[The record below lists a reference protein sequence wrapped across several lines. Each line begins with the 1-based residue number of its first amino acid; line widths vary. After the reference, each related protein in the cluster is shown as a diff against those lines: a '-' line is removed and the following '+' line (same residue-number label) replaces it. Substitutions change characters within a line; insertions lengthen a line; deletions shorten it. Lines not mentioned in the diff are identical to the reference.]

1 MNTAKSFVYVGHQ
14 GCKYRV
20 YVNAQT
26 GYWFTSFEVEG
37 HRRRESLRV
46 KTKVEAEH
54 AVRQLD
60 APPVKAETPAVNPSE
75 LTWEKFVQMYLEYKA
90 QQNKAPKTLSRF
102 RAGLQ
107 ACGRYL
113 SSIGIKKASDVT
125 LAMLEG
131 YGEFRTKREKCDVKT
146 AYTDALVIKNA
157 MKWGSKA
164 SRGLLKSNP
173 AVDWETPKPV
183 KPKRRCYTA
192 AEVEVLENGVRE
204 WLRPVVT
211 LLAWTGMRIGELVNL
226 RWADV
231 DLSKRVIH
239 VRVQEAWKPKGRR
252 DRVIPMHPKVEA
264 ILRRQAVGL
273 YVIRGPNGGRLKET
287 YALMCLKADQAT
299 LKVPEGDLHAFR
311 RYFATSML
319 QAGANIDVVR
329 QWGGWKSLDTMLR
342 YLADVDQTSSVK
354 VMDEAAKR
362 LASA

>member
-1 MNTAKSFVYVGHQ
+1 MFVGHQ

-20 YVNAQT
+20 YVNGQT
-26 GYWFTSFEVEG
+26 GYWFTSFEVAG
-37 HRRRESLRV
+37 VRRRESLRV
-46 KTKVEAEH
+46 RSKVEAEH
-54 AVRQLD
+54 AVRKLD
-60 APPVKAETPAVNPSE
+60 APQTKAETATIQHNE

-102 RAGLQ
+102 KAGLN
-107 ACGRYL
+107 ACGRYFA
-113 SSIGIKKASDVT
+113 SIDIKNVSNVT
-125 LAMLEG
+125 LAILEG
-131 YGEFRTKREKCDVKT
+131 HGEFRTKREKCDVKT

-173 AVDWETPKPV
+173 ATDWETPKPV

-192 AEVEVLENGVRE
+192 AEVEVMENGVRE
-204 WLRPVVT
+204 WLRPVIS
-211 LLAWTGMRIGELVNL
+211 LLAWSGLRIGELVNL
-226 RWADV
+226 RWSDV
-231 DLSKRVIH
+231 DLAKRVLH
-239 VRVQEAWKPKGRR
+239 VRVQESWKPKGKR
-252 DRVIPMHPKVEA
+252 DRVVPMHPKVEA
-264 ILRRQAVGL
+264 ILRRQPVGL
-273 YVIRGPNGGRLKET
+273 NVFIGPNGGRIKET
-287 YALMCLKADQAT
+287 YALECLKADQRE
-299 LKVPEGDLHAFR
+299 LKMPVGDLHAFR
-311 RYFATSML
+311 RFFATSML